1 MWAKTQREMPKIQIG
16 RVRSKVGLRVAL
28 EGFLYLRA
36 SLKLAAFWD
45 LVVEALP
52 HQRQYFAFHS

>member
-28 EGFLYLRA
+28 EGFLYPRA
-36 SLKLAAFWD
+36 SLRLAAFWD

-52 HQRQYFAFHS
+52 HHRQYFAFHN